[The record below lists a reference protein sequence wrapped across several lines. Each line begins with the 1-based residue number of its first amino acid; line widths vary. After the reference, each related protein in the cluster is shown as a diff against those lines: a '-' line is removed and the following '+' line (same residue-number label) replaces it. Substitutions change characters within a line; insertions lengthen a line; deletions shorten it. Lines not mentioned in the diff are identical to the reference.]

1 MFSQQPRSDS
11 TQKGRESSENNII
24 RPSSE
29 DDIRDQAA
37 YRKPRDCRYR
47 EIRQDRQCFGYS
59 ELEHSTDLRD
69 KPRQKG

>member
-37 YRKPRDCRYR
+37 YRKPRDRRRC
-47 EIRQDRQCFGYS
+47 EINEHAECLRNAALYDSARQSEDR
-59 ELEHSTDLRD
+59 R
-69 KPRQKG
+69 